1 MNQQQFHVVLTGEVE
16 PDQDPTAVAARLA
29 ALMKLSAEQARALVQ
44 GRANRVKADVD
55 SATAERYQAALAK
68 TGARVRLDPVAP
80 RAASSGPK
88 PEGGLESTNSPGP
101 ASNTAVDSAASVSA

>member
-68 TGARVRLDPVAP
+68 TGARAAINNHGPPPQGRGAHDDRHEANSQALRP
-80 RAASSGPK
+80 RC
-88 PEGGLESTNSPGP
+88 
-101 ASNTAVDSAASVSA
+101 V